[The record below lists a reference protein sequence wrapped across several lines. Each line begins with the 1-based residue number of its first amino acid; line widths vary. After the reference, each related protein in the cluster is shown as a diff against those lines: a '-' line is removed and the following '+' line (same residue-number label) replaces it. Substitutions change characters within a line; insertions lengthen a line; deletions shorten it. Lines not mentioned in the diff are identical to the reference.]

1 MFTGPQVVEA
11 LIGFVVMLATVW
23 GVVSTMM
30 HTLTTDLAKSQD
42 TLKEDLQSA
51 INEVKTAHTKSV
63 DESRQA
69 HAKSVDESRQQFT
82 AINENVAKLS
92 GQITTIM
99 EGYISDLQ
107 RRVARLESG
116 QDDWT
121 KELRER
127 THALGKEIDKHGFE
141 LELIKRE
148 LPRGPKP

>member
-30 HTLTTDLAKSQD
+30 RTLTTDLAKSQD
-42 TLKEDLQSA
+42 TLKEDLQGA
-51 INEVKTAHTKSV
+51 INEIKTAHTKSV
-63 DESRQA
+63 DESRQ
-69 HAKSVDESRQQFT
+69 QFT
-82 AINENVAKLS
+82 SINENVAKLS

-141 LELIKRE
+141 IELIKRD
-148 LPRGPKP
+148 RASKGTA